1 MPGTFVFYWQLT
13 AVIGSVGFVIS
24 SFLLLLEVQH
34 HWWEPRPFDIGWQ
47 GTQHSEHVAPL
58 TTSRIVERY
67 RFRGLPPLCS
77 LWLLFISRD
86 EVPIR
91 TLDVLGQL
99 RIPLGQRVPA
109 VGNRD
114 ARAPAQEQQ
123 DWVGVVKG
131 ISEALAF
138 WCGAQ

>member
-58 TTSRIVERY
+58 TTV
-67 RFRGLPPLCS
+67 GLWNVIGSVGFLLCAAFGYS
-77 LWLLFISRD
+77 SSHGMKYQSALSTFWGSCAFLLGSACQLWEIAM
-86 EVPIR
+86 
-91 TLDVLGQL
+91 
-99 RIPLGQRVPA
+99 RVPPPKNNKTA
-109 VGNRD
+109 SGSSK
-114 ARAPAQEQQ
+114 A
-123 DWVGVVKG
+123 
-131 ISEALAF
+131 
-138 WCGAQ
+138 